1 MSNEPLVGIIM
12 GSDSDWEVMQAA
24 VDALEEFGISAI
36 AEVVS
41 AHRMPQDMVD
51 YAQGA
56 TDQGLRVIIAGAGG
70 AAHLPGMVASLTTL
84 PVIGVPVPLKHL
96 EGLDSLLSIVQ
107 MPAGVPVATVGIGNA
122 RNAGLLAARII
133 SSGTDEIAKATA
145 EKLVEFQAELRQVAI
160 DKGDELTARIK
171 NQVSQGN

>member
-1 MSNEPLVGIIM
+1 
-12 GSDSDWEVMQAA
+12 
-24 VDALEEFGISAI
+24 
-36 AEVVS
+36 
-41 AHRMPQDMVD
+41 
-51 YAQGA
+51 
-56 TDQGLRVIIAGAGG
+56 
-70 AAHLPGMVASLTTL
+70 
-84 PVIGVPVPLKHL
+84 
-96 EGLDSLLSIVQ
+96 SLLSIVQ

-145 EKLVEFQAELRQVAI
+145 EKLIEFQAELRQVAI

>member
-1 MSNEPLVGIIM
+1 
-12 GSDSDWEVMQAA
+12 
-24 VDALEEFGISAI
+24 
-36 AEVVS
+36 
-41 AHRMPQDMVD
+41 MVA

-56 TDQGLRVIIAGAGG
+56 TAQGLRVIIAGAGG

-133 SSGTDEIAKATA
+133 SSGTDDTAKATA
-145 EKLVEFQAELRQVAI
+145 EKLVEFQANLRQLAI